1 MFGWQRRRYHR
12 FMQFP
17 NLPLVVLDTET
28 TGLVPRVNKII
39 EFACVRLQNG
49 AIEEEYEQLISVGVS
64 IPPQVEVL
72 TRIKTADLEG
82 KPVFEDV
89 RNEILSRIG
98 KDTIIVGQNIPYDLA
113 MLKAEG
119 IDLSDR
125 PWIDTSMLA
134 SLVFPNLESY
144 SLGYLSTV
152 LRLNHAPV
160 HRALGDVHA
169 TMELLGSCWE
179 RLLELPEGMR
189 KEAQELMQKA
199 PEGYGRLFDALPA
212 PVSTKSPGWLTVTKH
227 DAGEARAEITGV
239 TLEKPSGAVTLIEEP
254 PAPGVLEEIISRAA
268 ADTST
273 VHWIAVK
280 NLESTC
286 KRLVIPEGVRVLS
299 PPFLLLDPESKDAL
313 LSQEFLSADEAT
325 LALKLLWY
333 APAMQSDFPLHG
345 DEISVWNGKVACTEE
360 SPAYIRQFENLP
372 SVILLDHRQLLS
384 FVADPAHTAHGA
396 LTEEAHII
404 IDDASMLEDT
414 ATKAYG
420 WQCAIPYL
428 RAAAEGSDS
437 LTKLADIA
445 ALWAE
450 RTRNGQDIRYI
461 AVSDLNHPDVRGMC
475 LLLEAA
481 LTDTSLPKLALR
493 QLSHLLQILQP
504 ENLHDRIAYI
514 EMRYNGELHIQSV
527 PERIGSFLQQHLY
540 GTYPTSLLIP
550 PGCANSL
557 SEILP
562 AETETTLYLDV
573 SADIPFTLRYPDDCQ
588 LESLL
593 QNPPEGKSI
602 ILMGSKRSIDG
613 AYIKHAEEMEQRGIT
628 LICQG
633 LCGGAGRMRANFIA
647 SENTTLWLLTPWAY
661 EGVSLPEGEADRLII
676 FTLPFDHPS
685 HAVLCRRA
693 EHYRNAF
700 EQYSLAR
707 LLHRLFRLLRTFGTQ
722 CSKGASVQIMDDRL
736 RTKGYGK
743 HILAFL
749 SQFVVEESAKSTKK
763 TPDQPPLFS

>member
-1 MFGWQRRRYHR
+1 MSRWRLTRYHR

-39 EFACVRLQNG
+39 EFACVRLRNG
-49 AIEEEYEQLISVGVS
+49 AVEEEYEQLISVEVA

-72 TRIKTADLEG
+72 TRIKNADLEG
-82 KPVFEDV
+82 KPIFDDV
-89 RNEILSRIG
+89 RDEIVRRIG
-98 KDTIIVGQNIPYDLA
+98 EDTIIVGQNIPYDMA

-144 SLGYLSTV
+144 SLGYVSTV

-179 RLLELPEGMR
+179 RLLELPDDMR
-189 KEAQELMQKA
+189 KQAQNLMQKA
-199 PEGYGRLFDALPA
+199 PEGYGRFFDALPA
-212 PVSTKSPGWLTVTKH
+212 STNKKAPVWLTVTKR
-227 DAGEARAEITGV
+227 DAGEAKADIFGIALT
-239 TLEKPSGAVTLIEEP
+239 KPEGAVTLIEEP
-254 PAPGVLEEIISRAA
+254 PAPGVLEEIITTAA
-268 ADTST
+268 ADSTT

-280 NLESTC
+280 NLEATC
-286 KRLVIPEGVRVLS
+286 KRLILPDGVRVLS
-299 PPFLLLDPESKDAL
+299 PPFLLPDPDSQDAL
-313 LSQEFLSADEAT
+313 LAQESLTADEAT

-333 APAMQSDFPLHG
+333 SPSMQSDFPLHG
-345 DEISVWNGKVACTEE
+345 DEISVWNGKIACTEE

-396 LTEEAHII
+396 LSEDAHII

-420 WQCAIPYL
+420 WQCAVPYL
-428 RAAAEGSDS
+428 RAAAEGNEA
-437 LTKLADIA
+437 LTKLADIT

-450 RTRNGQDIRYI
+450 RTRNGQDIRYL
-461 AVSDLNHPDVRGMC
+461 AVSDLRNPDVQGMC
-475 LLLEAA
+475 AILEEA
-481 LTDTSLPKLALR
+481 LANTALPKLALR

-550 PGCANSL
+550 PGSAQSL
-557 SEILP
+557 AEILP
-562 AETETTLYLDV
+562 VGTATTLYSDIV
-573 SADIPFTLRYPDDCQ
+573 ADIPFALSYPEDCQ

-593 QNPPEGKSI
+593 QNPSEGKSI
-602 ILMGSKRSIDG
+602 LLLGSKRSIDG
-613 AYIKHAEEMEQRGIT
+613 AYIQHAEEMEQRGIT

-676 FTLPFDHPS
+676 FSLPFDHPS
-685 HAVLCRRA
+685 HAVLSRRA
-693 EHYRNAF
+693 EHYQNAF
-700 EQYSLAR
+700 EQYSMAR
-707 LLHRLFRLLRTFGTQ
+707 LLHRLFRLLRTFSTQ

-743 HILAFL
+743 YILSFL
-749 SQFVVEESAKSTKK
+749 SQFVVEHTTENAKEV
-763 TPDQPPLFS
+763 PGQPSLFS